1 MPHQLSCACATIW
14 HAHDAAE
21 RTNALYIMLP
31 YHAKHAGL
39 RSFSLAPPLPA
50 QYYLMTVQWALCMNV
65 AQMHAGWGGSSDTG
79 HFVHMNMCRCACIP
93 VPAGPR
99 TSSRTTPITITSSTA
114 ACSRKS
120 ICRATCG
127 HQAGDGWAPFNSW
140 RVRRGT
146 AVHRACHAQLSGRKE
161 GAETAGSRV
170 HTWRGVRP

>member
-127 HQAGDGWAPFNSW
+127 HQAGGGWAPS
-140 RVRRGT
+140 
-146 AVHRACHAQLSGRKE
+146 
-161 GAETAGSRV
+161 TAGGCE
-170 HTWRGVRP
+170 GVQQCTGHAMRSCLAGKRAQRQQAAASTLGEA